1 MPHTRQIGREVVRGV
16 LGLRLPFLFEPL
28 HALLEL
34 RVLLFQLW
42 FIHFLELPSELLSA
56 RFVKG
61 SIAASAAREG

>member
-1 MPHTRQIGREVVRGV
+1 
-16 LGLRLPFLFEPL
+16 LFEPL
-28 HALLEL
+28 HTLLEL

-42 FIHFLELPSELLSA
+42 FIHFLELPSESLSA